1 MEQEELSEILNA
13 FQQNEKDLII
23 SAKKWTKDSN
33 YVVHI
38 ERDQIIPIPECGLDG
53 MAFGIAW

>member
-38 ERDQIIPIPECGLDG
+38 ERDQIIPIPECGLG
-53 MAFGIAW
+53 NK